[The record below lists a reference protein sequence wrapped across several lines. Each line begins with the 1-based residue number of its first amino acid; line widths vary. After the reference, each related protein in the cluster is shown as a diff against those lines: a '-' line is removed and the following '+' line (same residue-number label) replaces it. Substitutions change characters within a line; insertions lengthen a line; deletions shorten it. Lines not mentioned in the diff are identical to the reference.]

1 MHLNPYTKAN
11 VLSKKRVKELV
22 SNTGSRLLDRLIGLS
37 KMRSADF
44 VEDVKDSN
52 QKQERQFIVKNEKSK
67 TKETGCITRSR
78 IQ

>member
-37 KMRSADF
+37 K
-44 VEDVKDSN
+44 
-52 QKQERQFIVKNEKSK
+52 
-67 TKETGCITRSR
+67 
-78 IQ
+78 